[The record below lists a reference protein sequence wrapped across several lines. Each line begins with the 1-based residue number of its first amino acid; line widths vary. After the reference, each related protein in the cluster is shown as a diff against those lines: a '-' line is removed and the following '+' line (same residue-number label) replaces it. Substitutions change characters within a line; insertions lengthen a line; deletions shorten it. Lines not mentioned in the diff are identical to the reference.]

1 MEITK
6 RQAFRLLTSAYLQ
19 KSSKLIQGKIWFQ
32 IHQRSWVQNNRP
44 FSSSILLQPQTIVTR
59 SKKQRNVCIR
69 RSSFLTSR
77 PLVLS
82 NENGVPIIRSPYQD
96 IDVPDVSFSE
106 FVFSKLDEYK
116 KVTCM
121 VDHVTGRSYTCSELK
136 ECAIKVASALKRL
149 GLKKGNT
156 LLVFMSNCPEYAM
169 VFLACGV
176 IGVAVSTANPVYTP
190 MEIQKQLEHSEATVI
205 VSMSTMV
212 GIVKEAIKFSK
223 TLQTNVKEIIVVGK
237 AEACR
242 PFSTLLEDDG
252 SAFPDNV
259 DICPRTDII
268 ALPYSSGTTGLP
280 KGVMLTHSN
289 LVANLLQLCRGPM
302 QLSPERDTLIGLLPF
317 YHIYGMVVVQF
328 GPIIQGVKLVILPK
342 FEPLVFLSAIQQ
354 HQITYMHLVPPL
366 ALFLAKSPLV
376 NNFKIN
382 SVKTIICG
390 AAPLGEGVT
399 NEVNNRIGAELCQ
412 AYGLTETSPL
422 ISYDIAPAKVGTVGR
437 MAPSTEVMLIDTL
450 TGNPVLPGKE
460 GELLVRGPQVMK
472 GYLKNSEATSN
483 TIRDG
488 WLHTGDQAMY
498 DLEGYIKISDRLKEL
513 IKYKGYQIAPAELE
527 AVLCTHPAVQD
538 AAVIGIRAGDEVGE
552 IPQAFVVCK
561 PNINAKEEEL
571 LTYVSEN
578 VAPYKKIRG
587 GIKFVD
593 QIPKTASGKILRRLL
608 KEQL

>member
-1 MEITK
+1 MMEISK
-6 RQAFRLLTSAYLQ
+6 RQVFRVLVSSYLQ
-19 KSSKLIQGKIWFQ
+19 KSPKSVQEKQWFQ
-32 IHQRSWVQNNRP
+32 IHQRTWVQNNHW
-44 FSSSILLQPQTIVTR
+44 FSSSIFVQPQTKVIHCKNLR
-59 SKKQRNVCIR
+59 SICIR
-69 RSSFLTSR
+69 RSSFLSSR

-82 NENGVPIIRSPYQD
+82 DENGVPIIRSPYL
-96 IDVPDVSFSE
+96 DVEVPSVSFSE

-116 KVTCM
+116 GVTCM

-136 ECAIKVASALKRL
+136 ECAIKVASALTKL
-149 GLKKGNT
+149 GLRKGNA

-176 IGVAVSTANPVYTP
+176 MGVTVSTANPVYTP
-190 MEIQKQLEHSEATVI
+190 MEIQKQLEHSEATII
-205 VSMSTMV
+205 VTMSTMV
-212 GIVKEAIKFSK
+212 EIVREAIKFNK
-223 TLQTNVKEIIVVGK
+223 TLYNKVKEIIVVGK

-259 DICPRTDII
+259 DICPKEDII

-302 QLSPERDTLIGLLPF
+302 QLRPREDTLIGLLPF

-328 GPIIQGVKLVILPK
+328 GPIIQGAKLVILPK
-342 FEPLVFLSAIQQ
+342 FEPHVFLSAIQQ

-376 NNFKIN
+376 SNFKVN
-382 SVKTIICG
+382 SVKTIVCG

-399 NEVNNRIGAELCQ
+399 NDVKNRIGAELCQ

-422 ISYDIAPAKVGTVGR
+422 VSYDISPAKVGTVGR
-437 MAPSTEVMLIDTL
+437 MAPSTEVMLIDPL
-450 TGNPVLPGKE
+450 TGNPVPPEKE

-472 GYLKNSEATSN
+472 GYLKNSEATNN

-488 WLHTGDQAMY
+488 WLQTGDLAKY
-498 DLEGYIKISDRLKEL
+498 DLEGYIKILDRLKEL

-527 AVLCTHPAVQD
+527 AILCTHPAVED
-538 AAVIGIRAGDEVGE
+538 AAVMGIRAGEEVGE

-561 PNINAKEEEL
+561 KNIGVKEEEL
-571 LTYVSEN
+571 VAYVSEN

-608 KEQL
+608 KE